1 LTPSMIPKWRHY
13 WRGRDMVNAHGAVEE
28 RLAARCESLE
38 RLVEDLVGINSQ
50 IPPHGDERE
59 IAAFLQGVAVGLGL
73 PEPQILARDPDRPN
87 VIIRIPGEGGGP
99 ALALNGHIDTKPVGD
114 AADQWRTDPFVATR
128 VDDRMYGL
136 GVSDMKGAVACM
148 LHAAA
153 AIRDAGVR
161 LRGDLVLTFVADE
174 EAGAFYGSRYV
185 APLLKHEIDACL
197 IGEPSGWTRDWEGL
211 HVISRGICCFEVHV
225 RGTQMHSSLSDR
237 MPSVNSN
244 MEMARLMLGMRDQLA
259 MVPLRHSIG
268 DLHPTLNVGVL
279 ARGGVFYGVVPG
291 ESMFACDLRTLPGM
305 SEDDVVGLLDTW
317 AAEQSAPE
325 GFPTVRVLFDPVL
338 KWIAPSEIPI
348 LHPLVRAAQDA
359 VDAVLADPPA
369 PSMFPGTTD
378 APWFSEEGIPTIP
391 SLGPGILTY
400 CHGPNEFVT
409 VESLHQAAR
418 IYARTAMSFCQVATA

>member
-1 LTPSMIPKWRHY
+1 MILRLRLY
-13 WRGRDMVNAHGAVEE
+13 WTGCDMPTADELVEE
-28 RLAARCESLE
+28 LLAARRGSLE
-38 RLVEDLVGINSQ
+38 RLVEDLVAINSQ
-50 IPPHGDERE
+50 IPPYGDERE
-59 IAAFLQGVAVGLGL
+59 IASFLRGIAVGLGL
-73 PEPQILARDPDRPN
+73 PEPEILAKDPARPN
-87 VIIRIPGEGGGP
+87 LVIRVPGEGSGP
-99 ALALNGHIDTKPVGD
+99 TLALNGHIDTKPVGD
-114 AADQWRTDPFVATR
+114 AADQWVTDPLVASR
-128 VDDRMYGL
+128 VGDRMYGL

-161 LRGDLVLTFVADE
+161 LKGDLVLIFVADE
-174 EAGAFYGSRYV
+174 EAGAFYGSRFV
-185 APLLKHEIDACL
+185 APLVKDGIDACL

-244 MEMARLMLGMRDQLA
+244 MEMARIMLGMGDQLA
-259 MVPLRHSIG
+259 MPPLEHSVG
-268 DLHPTLNVGVL
+268 QLHPTLNVGVL

-291 ESMFACDLRTLPGM
+291 DSMFACDLRTLPGM
-305 SEDDVVGLLDTW
+305 SEDEVVAMLETW
-317 AAEQSAPE
+317 ASTQSVPD
-325 GFPTVRVLFDPVL
+325 GFPSVRVQFDPVL
-338 KWIAPSEIPI
+338 RWIAPCEISVG
-348 LHPLVRAAQDA
+348 HPLVRAAQDA
-359 VDAVLADPPA
+359 VDAVLAEPPT

-409 VESLHQAAR
+409 VESLHEAAR
-418 IYARTAMSFCQVATA
+418 IYARTALSFCEVMS